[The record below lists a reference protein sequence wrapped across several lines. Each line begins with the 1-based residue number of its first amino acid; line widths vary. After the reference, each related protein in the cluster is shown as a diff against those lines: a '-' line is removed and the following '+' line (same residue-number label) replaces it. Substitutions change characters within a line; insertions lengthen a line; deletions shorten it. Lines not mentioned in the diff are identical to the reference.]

1 MTTSTIPM
9 KKNNVAFI
17 VTILLA
23 LAGIGAWIYQ
33 LIAGMQ
39 TTGLGEQ
46 IVWGLYISAF
56 FTAVGAGAGLL
67 ALTGVSEFIP
77 VFPVT
82 WRARNL
88 ILAVTSF
95 IIGALLIAIDVGNP
109 IQIWRVITA
118 FRFSS
123 SMVWDFWLLIVGGV
137 VALIYLLVGRDK
149 KPQKVLAI
157 LGILAAVAV
166 VVTESWMLSMEAAHA
181 HPLWGSGL
189 IVINFLLGAAIA
201 GMSIAVVAG
210 STDNRVLSWLQ
221 VALWLSLAFVFLE
234 TVTDL
239 VSESDEIG
247 LVLIGFAAPAFWLQV
262 IVGLLLPIVLL
273 VRKTYLWLAGILAV
287 FGVVAERL
295 WTLAAGQAIPRLAL
309 PQGVYFPS
317 WVELISVIGMIAIG
331 ILIYRLLI
339 MIVKPE

>member
-9 KKNNVAFI
+9 KKSNTALI
-17 VTILLA
+17 VTILFA

-39 TTGLGEQ
+39 TTGLSEQ

-56 FTAVGAGAGLL
+56 FTAVGGGAGLL

-77 VFPVT
+77 LFPVA

-88 ILAVTSF
+88 VLALTSF

-118 FRFSS
+118 FRLSS

-137 VALIYLLVGRDK
+137 VALIYLLVAKGA
-149 KPQKVLAI
+149 KPQKALAI
-157 LGILAAVAV
+157 LGIVAAVAV

-189 IVINFLLGAAIA
+189 IVINFLIGAAIA
-201 GMSIAVVAG
+201 GISIAVVAG
-210 STDNRVLSWLQ
+210 NTDHHVSNWLQ

-234 TVTDL
+234 TVTGL

-247 LVLIGFAAPAFWLQV
+247 LVLVGFAAPAFWLQV
-262 IVGLLLPIVLL
+262 IVGLILPIVLL
-273 VRKTYLWLAGILAV
+273 IRKTFLWLAGILAV

-295 WTLAAGQAIPRLAL
+295 WTLAAGQAIPRLSL
-309 PQGVYFPS
+309 QQGVYFPS
-317 WVELISVIGMIAIG
+317 WVELISVIGLVAIG
-331 ILIYRLLI
+331 MLVYRLLT
-339 MIVKPE
+339 MLFKPE

>member
-1 MTTSTIPM
+1 MTTSTIPL
-9 KKNNVAFI
+9 KKNNVALI

-33 LIAGMQ
+33 LVAGMQ

-77 VFPVT
+77 LFPVAS
-82 WRARNL
+82 RARNL
-88 ILAVTSF
+88 VLALTSF
-95 IIGALLIAIDVGNP
+95 IIAALLIAIDVGNP
-109 IQIWRVITA
+109 VQIWRVITA

-137 VALIYLLVGRDK
+137 VALIYLLVAK
-149 KPQKVLAI
+149 AAKPQKVLAV
-157 LGILAAVAV
+157 LGIVAAVAV

-189 IVINFLLGAAIA
+189 IVINFLIGAVIA

-210 STDNRVLSWLQ
+210 SSDPRVLNWLQ
-221 VALWLSLAFVFLE
+221 IALWLSLAFVFLE
-234 TVTDL
+234 TVTSL
-239 VSESDEIG
+239 VSESSEIG
-247 LVLIGFAAPAFWLQV
+247 MILTGFAAPAFWLQV

-295 WTLAAGQAIPRLAL
+295 WALSAGQAIPTLPL

-317 WVELISVIGMIAIG
+317 WVELISVIGIIALG
-331 ILIYRLLI
+331 ILVYRLLVVI
-339 MIVKPE
+339 FKPD

>member
-9 KKNNVAFI
+9 KKSNTALI
-17 VTILLA
+17 VTILFA
-23 LAGIGAWIYQ
+23 LAGVGAWIYQ
-33 LIAGMQ
+33 LIVGMQ

-77 VFPVT
+77 LFPAAA
-82 WRARNL
+82 RARNL
-88 ILAVTSF
+88 ILALTSF
-95 IIGALLIAIDVGNP
+95 ITGALLIAIDVGNP

-118 FRFSS
+118 FRLSS
-123 SMVWDFWLLIVGGV
+123 SMVWDFWLLLVGGV
-137 VALIYLLVGRDK
+137 VALIYLLVGKDTK
-149 KPQKVLAI
+149 SQKVLAI
-157 LGILAAVAV
+157 LGMVVAVAV
-166 VVTESWMLSMEAAHA
+166 VVTESWMLSMEASHA

-189 IVINFLLGAAIA
+189 IVINFLLGAVIA
-201 GMSIAVVAG
+201 GMAIALVAG
-210 STDNRVLSWLQ
+210 STGNGVLSWLQ

-234 TVTDL
+234 TVTGL

-247 LVLIGFAAPAFWLQV
+247 LVLVGFAAPAFWLQV
-262 IVGLLLPIVLL
+262 IIGLLLPIVLL
-273 VRKTYLWLAGILAV
+273 MRKTYLWLAGILAV

-295 WTLAAGQAIPRLAL
+295 WTLAAGQAIPRLSL

-317 WVELISVIGMIAIG
+317 WVELISVIGLIAIG
-331 ILIYRLLI
+331 MLIYRLLI
-339 MIVKPE
+339 MFFKPD

>member
-1 MTTSTIPM
+1 M
-9 KKNNVAFI
+9 KKSNVALI

-33 LIAGMQ
+33 LIVGMQ
-39 TTGLGEQ
+39 TTGLGQ
-46 IVWGLYISAF
+46 QVVWGLYIAAF

-77 VFPVT
+77 FFPVT
-82 WRARNL
+82 SRARNL
-88 ILAVTSF
+88 VLALTSF

-123 SMVWDFWLLIVGGV
+123 SMVWDFWLLIAAGV
-137 VALIYLLVGRDK
+137 VALIYLLVGK
-149 KPQKVLAI
+149 GAKPQTVLAI
-157 LGILAAVAV
+157 LGILAGVAV

-189 IVINFLLGAAIA
+189 IVINFLLGAVIA
-201 GMSIAVVAG
+201 GMSIAFIAG
-210 STDNRVLSWLQ
+210 STDIRFISWLQ
-221 VALWLSLAFVFLE
+221 VALWLSLAFVLLE
-234 TVTDL
+234 TVTGL

-247 LVLIGFAAPAFWLQV
+247 LILIGSAAPAFWLQV
-262 IVGLLLPIVLL
+262 ILGLLLPIVLL
-273 VRKTYLWLAGILAV
+273 MRKTYLWLAGILAI

-295 WTLAAGQAIPRLAL
+295 WTLAAGQAIPRQAL

-317 WVELISVIGMIAIG
+317 FVELISVIGLIAIG
-331 ILIYRLLI
+331 MLIYRLLI
-339 MIVKPE
+339 MIFKPE